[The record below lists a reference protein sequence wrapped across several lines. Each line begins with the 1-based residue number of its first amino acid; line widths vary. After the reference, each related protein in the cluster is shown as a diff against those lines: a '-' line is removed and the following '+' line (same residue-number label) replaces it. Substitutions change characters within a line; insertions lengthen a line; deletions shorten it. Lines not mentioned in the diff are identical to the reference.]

1 MNQSGGDRPNDETDI
16 LSAIR
21 RIVNEENGGAPA
33 EPPAAASE
41 AQDAPAD
48 SRPALVLTPTM
59 RVNAADIDTDDP
71 APLVLTRRV
80 DTPQDEAPEQAR
92 DLRAAF
98 GREPE
103 AEAAPEA
110 EAGPEDAPSEAMPSL
125 RLRPADRIDDAAP
138 APIEEQPAAP
148 EAAWAPE
155 PEPAFTPPPAPDFS
169 AEPAPQP
176 AAAEPE
182 FSIAAEPPLPEGLGD
197 LATMS
202 REELETIVTEQLRRD
217 LSGELGARIS
227 ANIRAL
233 VQREVERQL
242 QEALSGR

>member
-1 MNQSGGDRPNDETDI
+1 MTQTGGDRPNDETDI

-21 RIVNEENGGAPA
+21 RIVNEENGGEPTAQPAAPA
-33 EPPAAASE
+33 SRGGAAEP
-41 AQDAPAD
+41 
-48 SRPALVLTPTM
+48 RPALVLTPTM
-59 RVNAADIDTDDP
+59 RVNSSDIDSDDP

-80 DTPQDEAPEQAR
+80 DTARETPAAPDPDQAR

-103 AEAAPEA
+103 PEEAPAPT
-110 EAGPEDAPSEAMPSL
+110 L
-125 RLRPADRIDDAAP
+125 RLRPSDRVDEEAP
-138 APIEEQPAAP
+138 AAAP
-148 EAAWAPE
+148 EPMAEQEAIPETAPEPAWAPE
-155 PEPAFTPPPAPDFS
+155 PNQAFTPPPAPERL
-169 AEPAPQP
+169 AEPQP
-176 AAAEPE
+176 EPEPE
-182 FSIAAEPPLPEGLGD
+182 FSIAAEPAAPAGLGD

-233 VQREVERQL
+233 VQREVERAV
-242 QEALSGR
+242 QEAMAGR